1 MKVSIGTNIKDGPWG
16 GGNLFAVNLKTYL
29 LNNGHEVVHDLKHDD
44 LDIILILKE
53 EKWSF

>member
-29 LNNGHEVVHDLKHDD
+29 QNNGHEVVHDLKHDD
-44 LDIILILKE
+44 SDIILIM
-53 EKWSF
+53 S